1 MVQRLRIT
9 FQCRGHRFDL
19 WSGNE
24 DPTRFGTTKPPH
36 QKWRRW
42 WPNKEPNA
50 ATKIQHSQ
58 INKYFFRKKQ
68 GGWIHLQCL
77 LSSIRQQV
85 TCRNWEQNSCFPS
98 PSPKL
103 QPWVLPWPQSRW
115 HSLHREDVQ
124 VQKSCERKSRKFTG
138 CLRGRGYRKDQ
149 MGVYVVTVPVKT
161 SPGGWLWSLKFGSS
175 CHQEWH
181 MLLMA
186 LLSGIYLIL
195 AKFSLCLSPTFPF
208 VLPPSTSCTQSSL
221 FPRWWWAGVEKA
233 TSFRVCCSGGPATLT
248 IGTFTNS
255 GSSSKKHLTVIQHQH
270 EVLWGFWQFLSYR
283 GGGTKKWKWIIS
295 CK

>member
-1 MVQRLRIT
+1 MVQWWRIT

-24 DPTRFGTTKPPH
+24 DPTCFRTTKPRIRTGEDGDPTQNLH
-36 QKWRRW
+36 
-42 WPNKEPNA
+42 
-50 ATKIQHSQ
+50 ATTKTWHSQ
-58 INKYFFRKKQ
+58 VSKYFFKNKQ
-68 GGWIHLQCL
+68 GGWIHLQSL
-77 LSSIRQQV
+77 LFSIRQQV
-85 TCRNWEQNSCFPS
+85 TCGNQEQNSCFPS

-115 HSLHREDVQ
+115 HSVRREDVQ

-138 CLRGRGYRKDQ
+138 RLRGRGYRKDQ
-149 MGVYVVTVPVKT
+149 MGVYVVTVPVRT
-161 SPGGWLWSLKFGSS
+161 SPGGWLWSLKLGSS

-208 VLPPSTSCTQSSL
+208 VLPPS
-221 FPRWWWAGVEKA
+221 
-233 TSFRVCCSGGPATLT
+233 
-248 IGTFTNS
+248 IS
-255 GSSSKKHLTVIQHQH
+255 GSQSPP
-270 EVLWGFWQFLSYR
+270 FLA
-283 GGGTKKWKWIIS
+283 GDGQV
-295 CK
+295 